1 MYILLQGF
9 ALNYSRTEALHTR
22 KVIRNAVIDVIER
35 GLHHETDW
43 NVKVVLETVK
53 QARIR
58 RRPVA
63 KRHRRVKVKVRSLQT
78 EENK

>member
-1 MYILLQGF
+1 MYIFLQGF
-9 ALNYSRTEALHTR
+9 ALNYSRTEALRTR

-43 NVKVVLETVK
+43 NVKVVLETAE
-53 QARIR
+53 QARTR
-58 RRPVA
+58 RRPAA
-63 KRHRRVKVKVRSLQT
+63 KRHRQVRVKVRSAQI